1 MEENKTC
8 KSCNNKA
15 WKLDLCFKHY
25 NYPIKKCFCDNCKEQ
40 PIKMNLCEKHLNQLV
55 GTK

>member
-1 MEENKTC
+1 MKTYKTC
-8 KSCNNKA
+8 KQCNNKA
-15 WKLDLCFKHY
+15 WKMSLCFKHY

-40 PIKMNLCEKHLNQLV
+40 PIKMNLCQQHLNQLV

>member
-8 KSCNNKA
+8 KQCNNKA

-25 NYPIKKCFCDNCKEQ
+25 NYPTKVCFCDNCKNKV
-40 PIKMNLCEKHLNQLV
+40 IKLNLCEKHLNQLV